1 MTGPF
6 RPSTVP
12 DPHCPPGAT
21 IGLLGGGQLGRMMA
35 MAAAR
40 MGYRTHVF
48 TDHPQTPTD
57 QPQTPAGEVAAAVT
71 VASFA
76 DRAAL
81 ARFADAVQVVTYEF
95 ENVPLD
101 AARIVAARVAVRP
114 GPNVLAVAQDRLA
127 EKDFLSQ
134 TGLPVAPYRGIAT
147 REELARAVE
156 VGFPAVLKTR
166 REGYDGKGQVRVAA
180 ARDLPD
186 AWERLG
192 NVPAVLER
200 WIDFEREV
208 SVVIA
213 RSADGDEAAYEPTE
227 NRHADGILRTSIVPA
242 RVAAATAD
250 AAVSAARTV
259 VRALDCVGVL
269 AMELFVLA
277 DGAVVVN
284 EIAPRPHNSGHWTL
298 DAAETSQ
305 FEQQVRVC
313 CGLPLGGVGRLHDAV
328 MRNLIGADADRWHRY
343 LGDGRVRLHLY
354 GKKVSRPGR
363 KMGHV
368 TRLFPR
374 GSHPRAFGDDA
385 GA

>member
-1 MTGPF
+1 
-6 RPSTVP
+6 
-12 DPHCPPGAT
+12 
-21 IGLLGGGQLGRMMA
+21 

-48 TDHPQTPTD
+48 TDHPH
-57 QPQTPAGEVAAAVT
+57 TPAGEVAAEVS
-71 VASFA
+71 VASFS
-76 DRAAL
+76 DRVAL
-81 ARFADAVQVVTYEF
+81 ERFADAVQVVTYEF
-95 ENVPLD
+95 ENVPL
-101 AARIVAARVAVRP
+101 AAAKVVAQRVTVRP

-134 TGLPVAPYRGIAT
+134 AALPVAPYRGIET
-147 REELARAVE
+147 PEELSRAVE

-166 REGYDGKGQVRVAA
+166 REGYDGKGQVRVET

-186 AWERLG
+186 AWQQLG
-192 NVPAVLER
+192 TVPSVLER
-200 WIDFEREV
+200 WIDFEREI
-208 SVVIA
+208 SVIIA
-213 RSADGDEAAYEPTE
+213 RSEGGEEAAYEPTE
-227 NRHADGILRTSIVPA
+227 NQHADGILRTSIVPA
-242 RVAAATAD
+242 LISPATAD
-250 AAVSAARTV
+250 AAVTAARRV
-259 VRALDCVGVL
+259 VRELQCVGVL
-269 AMELFVLA
+269 AVEMFVLT
-277 DGAVVVN
+277 DGSVVVN

-313 CGLPLGGVGRLHDAV
+313 CGLPLGDVSRVHDAV
-328 MRNLIGADADRWHRY
+328 MRNLIGADVDHWNRY

-368 TRLFPR
+368 TRLFPP
-374 GSHPRAFGDDA
+374 GSNPRAFGEDA

>member
-1 MTGPF
+1 MIRPF

-12 DPHCPPGAT
+12 DQHRPPGAT
-21 IGLLGGGQLGRMMA
+21 VGLMGGGQLGRMMA

-48 TDHPQTPTD
+48 TDHPH
-57 QPQTPAGEVAAAVT
+57 TPAGEVAAEVS
-71 VASFA
+71 VASFS
-76 DRAAL
+76 DRVAL
-81 ARFADAVQVVTYEF
+81 ERFADAVQVVTYEF
-95 ENVPLD
+95 ENVPL
-101 AARIVAARVAVRP
+101 AAAKVVAERVAVRP

-134 TGLPVAPYRGIAT
+134 AALPVAPYQGIET
-147 REELARAVE
+147 PEELSRAFE

-166 REGYDGKGQVRVAA
+166 REGYDGKGQVRVET

-186 AWERLG
+186 AWQRLG
-192 NVPAVLER
+192 AVPSVLER

-208 SVVIA
+208 SVIIA
-213 RSADGDEAAYEPTE
+213 RSEDGEEAAYEPTE
-227 NRHADGILRTSIVPA
+227 NQHADGILRTSIVPA
-242 RVAAATAD
+242 QISPATAD
-250 AAVSAARTV
+250 AAVAAARKV
-259 VRALDCVGVL
+259 VRELQCVGVL
-269 AMELFVLA
+269 AVEMFVLA
-277 DGAVVVN
+277 DGSVVVN

-313 CGLPLGGVGRLHDAV
+313 CGLPLGSVNRLHDAV
-328 MRNLIGADADRWHRY
+328 MRNLIGPDVDNWNRY

-368 TRLFPR
+368 TRLFPP
-374 GSHPRAFGDDA
+374 GSNPRAFGEEA

>member
-1 MTGPF
+1 MIRPF

-12 DPHCPPGAT
+12 DQHRPPGST
-21 IGLLGGGQLGRMMA
+21 VGLMGGGQLGRMMA

-48 TDHPQTPTD
+48 TDHPH
-57 QPQTPAGEVAAAVT
+57 TPAGEVAAEVS
-71 VASFA
+71 VASFS
-76 DRAAL
+76 DRVAL
-81 ARFADAVQVVTYEF
+81 ERFADAVQVVTYEF
-95 ENVPLD
+95 ENVPLA
-101 AARIVAARVAVRP
+101 AARVVAERVAVRP

-134 TGLPVAPYRGIAT
+134 AALPVAPYQGIET
-147 REELARAVE
+147 PEELSRAVE

-166 REGYDGKGQVRVAA
+166 REGYDGKGQVRVESE
-180 ARDLPD
+180 RDLPD
-186 AWERLG
+186 AWQRLG
-192 NVPAVLER
+192 AVPSVLER

-208 SVVIA
+208 SVIIA
-213 RSADGDEAAYEPTE
+213 RSEDGEEAAYEPTE
-227 NRHADGILRTSIVPA
+227 NQHADGILRTSMVPA
-242 RVAAATAD
+242 LVSPATTDAAVAAA
-250 AAVSAARTV
+250 RKV
-259 VRALDCVGVL
+259 VGELQCVGVL
-269 AMELFVLA
+269 AVEMFVLA
-277 DGAVVVN
+277 DGNVVVN

-313 CGLPLGGVGRLHDAV
+313 CGLPLGSVNRLHDAV
-328 MRNLIGADADRWHRY
+328 MRNLIGPDVDDWHRY

-368 TRLFPR
+368 TRLFPL
-374 GSHPRAFGDDA
+374 GSNPRAFGEEA